1 MCKFFSIIS
10 DGNGKPYYFDSK
22 IRKEIID
29 GKLQYE
35 TDSHSSIAD
44 YFGFKGEKEDVLNKY
59 EFNPLTKVFKIDQLN
74 TTNDSEIIKDFCM
87 SLDFKTIVPELNI
100 KKIIHPFEDIKTKKV
115 TKKDIELLK
124 KWDSVRASVWAFVR
138 ASVGDSVRA
147 SVGASVWDS
156 VRDSVWGSVGA
167 SVRDSVRG
175 SVMDSVWASVGDS
188 VRDSVWAS
196 VWAYESSFYNLDKW
210 KYIEHKKG
218 DNPLQ
223 FCIDLWERGLVPSFD
238 GKVYRLHGHKGKV
251 IYTWEKIK

>member
-29 GKLQYE
+29 GKLKYE

-74 TTNDSEIIKDFCM
+74 TANDSEIINDFCM

-124 KWDSVRASVWAFVR
+124 KWDSV
-138 ASVGDSVRA
+138 GD
-147 SVGASVWDS
+147 SVWDS
-156 VRDSVWGSVGA
+156 VWDSVGA
-167 SVRDSVRG
+167 
-175 SVMDSVWASVGDS
+175 
-188 VRDSVWAS
+188 
-196 VWAYESSFYNLDKW
+196 YFSSFFKI
-210 KYIEHKKG
+210 KYRYSFKS
-218 DNPLQ
+218 
-223 FCIDLWERGLVPSFD
+223 CIKLWEKGFVPSFD
-238 GKVYRLHGHKGKV
+238 GKTWRLHTGEKAKIVFKITEKKLKKGK
-251 IYTWEKIK
+251 